1 MGKSATKERIEN
13 FYCEHKDHVFNYV
26 VRLTLDRDLALD
38 VTQQT
43 FLKALADPKLAGV
56 EHPKAYL
63 LTIARNTL
71 YDEWKR
77 KKEKLL
83 IDDEQA
89 VVDELP
95 DDPLEA
101 PQARAERQDMKT
113 KIEHTISRMHPKFR
127 ELMLLR
133 YGEDLSLEEIAT
145 ITGRSLSDV
154 KVNLHRARLQF
165 EHDFSHLLYA
175 RVARARQRCA
185 TLGELLAPYADREL
199 PTPQIR
205 DVDAHLSTC
214 AVCTRDLE
222 HMKKSRELFAALP
235 LVPAPAVLD
244 RLLETSLSGGSAVSS
259 VASKSAAI
267 KTVAIKAA
275 VIKVVA
281 GTAVVAVLGTG
292 YFVATHRPVEI
303 MPTVT
308 APPPAESQI
317 EPPPPSTTP
326 SKKKTETAGQGLKRK
341 WNGPSFTA
349 ETVDIDPVFSTDHQ
363 THYQSK
369 AGTRA
374 EGIRMGDKQ
383 LTMIVNFTQAKAWFV
398 NPANKTY
405 VEDYLD
411 ADGNMT
417 GSLKA
422 MNVKAGSNVDAASTL
437 DWQPCE
443 GFELKK
449 MFGAEKMLGRITEH
463 WACTK
468 YMTRVEIQQWY
479 DPQLRVVIRDSRAG
493 GRVSELHNIQLTEL
507 PDNLF
512 QPPQGYRKVS
522 LNEMTQ

>member
-13 FYCEHKDHVFNYV
+13 FYREHKDHVFNYV

-43 FLKALADPKLAGV
+43 FLKALADPKLDAV

-89 VVDELP
+89 VIDELP

-101 PQARAERQDMKT
+101 PHARAERQDMKT
-113 KIEHTISRMHPKFR
+113 KIEHTISRMRPKFR

-133 YGEDLSLEEIAT
+133 YSEDLSLEEIAT

-165 EHDFSHLLYA
+165 EHDFSHLLYV
-175 RVARARQRCA
+175 RVARARQQCA
-185 TLGELLAPYADREL
+185 TLGALLAPYADREL
-199 PTPQIR
+199 PEPQIR
-205 DVDAHLSTC
+205 IVDAHLSAC
-214 AVCTRDLE
+214 AVCTDDLE

-244 RLLETSLSGGSAVSS
+244 RLLEVSLPSGTTATGAAAKSVSL
-259 VASKSAAI
+259 

-275 VIKVVA
+275 VIKAVA

-308 APPPAESQI
+308 APPPAETQI
-317 EPPPPSTTP
+317 EPPPPS
-326 SKKKTETAGQGLKRK
+326 KKKTATAGQGLKRK

-349 ETVDIDPVFSTDHQ
+349 ETVDIDPNFSTDRQ

-383 LTMIVNFTQAKAWFV
+383 LTMIVSFTQTKAWFV

-417 GSLKA
+417 GPLKA
-422 MNVKAGSNVDAASTL
+422 MNVKTGSNVDAASTL

-507 PDNLF
+507 PDSLF
-512 QPPQGYRKVS
+512 QLPQGYRKVS
-522 LNEMTQ
+522 FDEMIR

>member
-1 MGKSATKERIEN
+1 LGVHATTKRIED
-13 FYCEHKDHVFNYV
+13 FYREHKDHVFNYV

-95 DDPLEA
+95 DDPLES
-101 PQARAERQDMKT
+101 PHARAERQDMKI
-113 KIEHTISRMHPKFR
+113 KIEQTISRMRPKFR

-133 YGEDLSLEEIAT
+133 YSEDLSLDEITAV
-145 ITGRSLSDV
+145 TGRSLSDV

-175 RVARARQRCA
+175 RVARTRRQCA
-185 TLGELLAPYADREL
+185 TLGSLLAPYADREL
-199 PTPQIR
+199 PAPQLR
-205 DVDAHLSTC
+205 VVDAHLSTC
-214 AVCTRDLE
+214 AVCTDDLQ

-235 LVPAPAVLD
+235 LLPAPAVLD
-244 RLLETSLSGGSAVSS
+244 RLVETSLSGGTAASS
-259 VASKSAAI
+259 VATKTAAL

-281 GTAVVAVLGTG
+281 ATAVVTVLGTG
-292 YFVATHRPVEI
+292 YFVATHRPMETV
-303 MPTVT
+303 PTVT
-308 APPPAESQI
+308 APTAEETKFVPPPAA
-317 EPPPPSTTP
+317 PSRK
-326 SKKKTETAGQGLKRK
+326 SETSRPELKYQ
-341 WNGPSFTA
+341 WNGPAFTA
-349 ETVDIDPVFSTDHQ
+349 ETVDLQPNFSRVRQ

-369 AGTRA
+369 AGARD
-374 EGIRMGDKQ
+374 EGMRLGIKQ
-383 LTMIVNFTQAKAWFV
+383 LTMIVSFKQAKAWFI
-398 NPANKTY
+398 NPADKTY
-405 VEDYLD
+405 VEDRLD
-411 ADGNMT
+411 AKGNLT
-417 GSLKA
+417 GALKA
-422 MNVKAGSNVDAASTL
+422 MSTRINSDVDSASTF
-437 DWQPCE
+437 DRQPCE

-449 MFGAEKMLGRITEH
+449 MFGAEEMLGRITEH

-468 YMTRVEIQQWY
+468 YMTKVEIQQWY
-479 DPQLRVVIRDSRAG
+479 DPQLHLVIRDSRAG
-493 GRVSELHNIQLTEL
+493 GRVSELRHIRLTQL

-512 QPPQGYRKVS
+512 ELPPGYRNVS
-522 LNEMTQ
+522 FDEMIQ